1 MVYERVMAWYND
13 RKRLAMQ
20 LPSAELATVE

>member
-1 MVYERVMAWYND
+1 VMAWYND
-13 RKRLAMQ
+13 RKRLAVQ